1 MTDIFIG
8 YRRGDGGDAGR
19 LYDHL
24 QDWFGADKVFRDI
37 ETLHGGQTWRDELE
51 KTIRRARV
59 NLFVIGQHWLSP
71 ENMLRLNEQI
81 DVTRNEIRVAL
92 ECRRNG
98 KGNEVISILVGKVGM
113 PNKSDLPPD
122 ITDLTEAHA
131 HELPDTQY
139 ESSVTDLITLLQN
152 DYGLECKHILEE
164 EKNKFK
170 KIQALQD
177 MGHLSPN
184 QAEQIRFELA
194 KQFVGL

>member
-37 ETLHGGQTWRDELE
+37 ETLHGGQPWRDELE
-51 KTIRRARV
+51 KAIRRARV
-59 NLFVIGQHWLSP
+59 HLFVIGQHWLSP

-98 KGNEVISILVGKVGM
+98 KGNEVISILVGKVSM

-122 ITDLTEAHA
+122 ITDLTEAQA

-139 ESSVTDLITLLQN
+139 KSSVTDLITLLQN

-177 MGHLSPN
+177 MGHLTPN
-184 QAEQIRFELA
+184 QAEQIKFELA